1 VVRRRDVL
9 DTSPH
14 LARGSDRMDGR
25 RCAPTKRR
33 PCKTGKYA
41 LADRGREAMLLLDAD
56 AFRVAHA
63 RWHIRK
69 EERLL
74 SPP

>member
-1 VVRRRDVL
+1 
-9 DTSPH
+9 
-14 LARGSDRMDGR
+14 MDGR